1 MANLEDAYSREKLDH
16 ERETRF
22 NRDIQIHEM
31 ELMDKISRIKTI
43 MVCAYCLAII
53 IPSYHNSL
61 ILSIISLIGSRAF
74 CYRAAG
80 RRRVYI

>member
-53 IPSYHNSL
+53 IPGYHNSL
-61 ILSIISLIGSRAF
+61 ILSIISLIGSRTF
-74 CYRAAG
+74 RYRDAG